1 MRCVER
7 CHPYARGQTESAVY
21 APGISLTG
29 HSRFF
34 TLHRMG
40 APLKV
45 YYDACMWTLYTV
57 QDANGS
63 AALTSMRK
71 KKKKYLSRIRL
82 KRDI

>member
-1 MRCVER
+1 MSGTYDVRCVER
-7 CHPYARGQTESAVY
+7 CHPYARGGHADRKRRICTW
-21 APGISLTG
+21 

-57 QDANGS
+57 QDANAS

-71 KKKKYLSRIRL
+71 NKISIEN
-82 KRDI
+82 